1 MGAGVADSLIARFA
15 RRLPG
20 GMVVRGEFEIALA
33 GSSVHVL
40 FGPSGCGKTTLLRC
54 LAGLEVPAEGSIR
67 FAQETWFDAERS
79 VCVPPQRRGV
89 GFVFQDYALFPH
101 LSVAGNVG
109 YGASGRTGAER
120 GALVREL
127 LERFELTGLAGRSPV
142 TLSGGQ
148 KQRVALA
155 RALAR
160 RPRLLLLDEPLSAL
174 DFGAREAMR
183 VELRRWLKR
192 AGVPV
197 LLVTHDRS
205 EALALG
211 DSLVV
216 MFDGAIRQSGP
227 VLDVFNRPLDADVAR
242 IVGTETI
249 VPGRIV
255 ETREGLVA
263 VEIGATRLTAL
274 APEIDSPDVIVCIRG
289 EDVTLQSTE
298 VSNASVR
305 NHLKARVVAV
315 HPGSPMIRVELDA
328 GFPLVASITR
338 PAAEELGIR
347 PGSEV
352 FALVKAPAVHL
363 ISRLA

>member
-1 MGAGVADSLIARFA
+1 MGAGVADSLIARFTKH
-15 RRLPG
+15 LPDG
-20 GMVVRGEFEIALA
+20 TIVRGDLEIPLS
-33 GSSVHVL
+33 GPSVHVL
-40 FGPSGCGKTTLLRC
+40 FGPSGCGKTTFLRC
-54 LAGLEVPAEGSIR
+54 LAGLEAPESGSIR
-67 FAQETWFDAERS
+67 FADETWLDVDHRVFVS
-79 VCVPPQRRGV
+79 PQRRDV

-109 YGASGRTGAER
+109 FGASGRTAAER

-127 LERFELTGLAGRSPV
+127 LERFDLTGLAGRSPG

-174 DFGAREAMR
+174 DAGAREGIR
-183 VELRRWLKR
+183 LELRRWLKR
-192 AGVPV
+192 ADVPV

-227 VLDVFNRPLDADVAR
+227 VLEVFNRPLDADVAR

-255 ETREGLVA
+255 GRRDGLA
-263 VEIGATRLTAL
+263 SVEIGTTRLTAL
-274 APEIDSPDVIVCIRG
+274 APELETRDVIVCIRG
-289 EDVTLQSTE
+289 EDVTIQSSE
-298 VSNASVR
+298 GSNASVR
-305 NHLKARVVAV
+305 NRLKARVVAV
-315 HPGSPMIRVELDA
+315 HPGSPMIRVDLDA

-347 PGSEV
+347 PGIEI

>member
-1 MGAGVADSLIARFA
+1 MADSLIAQFA
-15 RRLPG
+15 KHLPD
-20 GMVVRGEFEIALA
+20 GMVIRGELEIPLT
-33 GSSVHVL
+33 GPSVHVL

-54 LAGLEVPAEGSIR
+54 LAGIEAPDEGTIR
-67 FAQETWFDAERS
+67 FANELWLDVERRVFVS
-79 VCVPPQRRGV
+79 PQRRGI

-109 YGASGRTGAER
+109 YGAFGRTASER
-120 GALVREL
+120 NSLVREL
-127 LERFELTGLAGRSPV
+127 LERFDLTGLAARSPG

-160 RPRLLLLDEPLSAL
+160 RPRLLLLDEPLAAL
-174 DFGAREAMR
+174 DAGRREEIR
-183 VELRRWLKR
+183 FELRRWLKR
-192 AGVPV
+192 ADVPV

-211 DSLVV
+211 DALVV

-255 ETREGLVA
+255 ETQEGLAA
-263 VEIGATRLTAL
+263 VEIGRTRLTAI
-274 APEIDSPDVIVCIRG
+274 APDLESPDVIVCIRG
-289 EDVTLQSTE
+289 EDVTIQANQST
-298 VSNASVR
+298 NASVR
-305 NHLKARVVAV
+305 NRLKARVVAV

-347 PGSEV
+347 PGIEV
-352 FALVKAPAVHL
+352 MALVKAPAVHL
-363 ISRLA
+363 ISRLT